1 MEDGVL
7 DRLKKA
13 LMEDACPFFTDDDLL
28 HWYTENKGDFND
40 TIYQCLILKSL
51 DTTLSLNGVSMADTS
66 KYFRRLA
73 ARYRRS
79 NSGTLKQW

>member
-1 MEDGVL
+1 MDESVL
-7 DRLKKA
+7 GRLRKA
-13 LMEDACPFFTDDDLL
+13 LLEEDCPFFTDEELE
-28 HWYTENKGDFND
+28 HWYTENDSDFNE
-40 TIYQCLILKSL
+40 TAYQCLILKSL
-51 DTTLSLNGVSMADTS
+51 DTTLSLNGVQMADTS